1 MTVPVSDLIGAA
13 PTATGGVAKAGAYDV
28 AEGDPGA
35 RKVEFAAPAPS
46 RRLQKNSA
54 VLLLADMLRP
64 EGVDEDLEGDIAE
77 ECSKSGSVESCRV
90 FVSQDPDVPAEHA
103 VRVFVKFKTPE
114 GAAKALMDLDGR
126 FFDGR
131 VLRASYFSEDRFRS
145 GRFEFAD
152 D

>member
-77 ECSKSGSVESCRV
+77 ECSKVYVERARETRSDSPPLCQSLFGLHSC
-90 FVSQDPDVPAEHA
+90 
-103 VRVFVKFKTPE
+103 
-114 GAAKALMDLDGR
+114 ALLGLHS
-126 FFDGR
+126 FAGC
-131 VLRASYFSEDRFRS
+131 ASLC
-145 GRFEFAD
+145 
-152 D
+152 